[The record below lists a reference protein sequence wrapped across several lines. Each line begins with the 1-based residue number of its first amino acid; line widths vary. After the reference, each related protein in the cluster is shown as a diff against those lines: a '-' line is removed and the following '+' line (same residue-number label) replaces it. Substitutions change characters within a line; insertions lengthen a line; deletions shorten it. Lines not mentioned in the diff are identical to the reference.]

1 MTDAGEL
8 ENLPKG
14 RRLVLLFASLLGLTA
29 ALCTV
34 FALVVTAAE
43 SWQDHV
49 HTQWPE
55 ASAQVQQC
63 GLDIYTHKPDLYRI
77 DCTVTYTARSQQ
89 IVSHVFSRSTPA
101 PRRVI
106 WQYPPH
112 QYDSMQQ
119 WVDAHPQGAPIAVHY
134 DPANPV
140 EAVLV
145 VTDMPL
151 AEPTT
156 PGNLKLLAVCAA
168 SSVLLLTIARLIRP
182 RPIAANDGT

>member
-1 MTDAGEL
+1 
-8 ENLPKG
+8 
-14 RRLVLLFASLLGLTA
+14 
-29 ALCTV
+29 
-34 FALVVTAAE
+34 
-43 SWQDHV
+43 
-49 HTQWPE
+49 
-55 ASAQVQQC
+55 
-63 GLDIYTHKPDLYRI
+63 
-77 DCTVTYTARSQQ
+77 
-89 IVSHVFSRSTPA
+89 
-101 PRRVI
+101 
-106 WQYPPH
+106 
-112 QYDSMQQ
+112 MQQ

-151 AEPTT
+151 AGPTT